1 MCNPPSK
8 IIDAKISKRQEVQKE
23 KHKRQKE
30 THHRRSPWVA
40 PAAVR
45 RQLRELTRR
54 LSQLTEMMTQEKNRA
69 GHLPFAGEVE
79 ESSTP
84 DVPL

>member
-30 THHRRSPWVA
+30 THHRRIVGDGNCNCLSETINKTSFGKIYRIPKIVRI
-40 PAAVR
+40 PAFA
-45 RQLRELTRR
+45 
-54 LSQLTEMMTQEKNRA
+54 RA
-69 GHLPFAGEVE
+69 N
-79 ESSTP
+79 
-84 DVPL
+84 

>member
-30 THHRRSPWVA
+30 THH
-40 PAAVR
+40 
-45 RQLRELTRR
+45 
-54 LSQLTEMMTQEKNRA
+54 SQDMLETGIVIVCQNPK
-69 GHLPFAGEVE
+69 
-79 ESSTP
+79 
-84 DVPL
+84 